1 MIKAFVSWSGGKDA
15 SFSFHKAAQNK
26 DVEIA
31 YLLNMVSEDGKHSR
45 THGVS
50 SELLK
55 AQAKAIGIPIIQ
67 KRTTWE
73 TYEEEFKKA
82 VLELKERGINTGIF
96 GDIDFQVH
104 RDWVER
110 VCRERDIRPLFPLW
124 QRARGEILG
133 EFIDSGFEAVVV
145 AAKSDALGST
155 WIGRKIDERFIKD
168 LGGVTSVDLCGE
180 AGEYHTFVYNGP
192 IFKKSIEFIIGEKVL
207 EGKNWFLK
215 LKLEKNEY
223 QKNYFPG
230 TV

>member
-1 MIKAFVSWSGGKDA
+1 MKAFVSWSGGKETSL
-15 SFSFHKAAQNK
+15 SFYKAAQNQ

-31 YLLNMVSEDGKHSR
+31 YLLNMISEDGKHSR

-50 SELLK
+50 SKLLR
-55 AQAKAIGIPIIQ
+55 AQAQAIGIPIVQ
-67 KRTTWE
+67 RRTTWE

-82 VLELKERGINTGIF
+82 VWQLKEKGINTGIF

-110 VCRERDIRPLFPLW
+110 VCKECNIKPIFPLW
-124 QRARGEILG
+124 QRERGEILE
-133 EFIDSGFEAVVV
+133 EFIHSGFEAVVV
-145 AAKSDALGST
+145 AVKPDVLGST
-155 WIGRKIDERFIKD
+155 WVGRKIDEKFIRD
-168 LGGVTSVDLCGE
+168 LGEVTSVDLCGE

-192 IFKKSIEFIIGEKVL
+192 IFKKLIEFIIEGKVL

-223 QKNYFPG
+223 QKNYFSG